1 MKRLL
6 TFALISAMSL
16 PASAASLG
24 TNSRAVIPGD
34 VQQII
39 SADYRSMRNSE
50 TAMALKAR
58 VLPQTLKDF
67 ETSLR
72 SIGISPDRD
81 MEQLTFAA
89 YRPAKGGLRSVGI
102 ASGQFETK
110 QILAG
115 MKKKKVK
122 GEKYH
127 SSMIYPSGAGLVFTF
142 LDDNTMLFG
151 DSVAVKDG
159 IDARDGDTQNLN
171 TNSQISDMISAVESG
186 PVWSVLDKTGTQNM
200 MRSALGEASSLAD
213 YEVIKKR
220 LLGSR
225 YIVDFSRGVNF
236 DLNVLTS
243 DTMTAATLSS
253 LIKAGMMYKK
263 MNSTP
268 TEKAALDSM
277 SVDSDSGKLNMHF
290 RSDDKKFQSLL
301 SSDLFTAVS
310 K

>member
-1 MKRLL
+1 
-6 TFALISAMSL
+6 
-16 PASAASLG
+16 
-24 TNSRAVIPGD
+24 
-34 VQQII
+34 
-39 SADYRSMRNSE
+39 
-50 TAMALKAR
+50 
-58 VLPQTLKDF
+58 
-67 ETSLR
+67 
-72 SIGISPDRD
+72 
-81 MEQLTFAA
+81 
-89 YRPAKGGLRSVGI
+89 
-102 ASGQFETK
+102 
-110 QILAG
+110 
-115 MKKKKVK
+115 
-122 GEKYH
+122 
-127 SSMIYPSGAGLVFTF
+127 
-142 LDDNTMLFG
+142 
-151 DSVAVKDG
+151 
-159 IDARDGDTQNLN
+159 
-171 TNSQISDMISAVESG
+171 
-186 PVWSVLDKTGTQNM
+186 VWSVLDKTGTQNM